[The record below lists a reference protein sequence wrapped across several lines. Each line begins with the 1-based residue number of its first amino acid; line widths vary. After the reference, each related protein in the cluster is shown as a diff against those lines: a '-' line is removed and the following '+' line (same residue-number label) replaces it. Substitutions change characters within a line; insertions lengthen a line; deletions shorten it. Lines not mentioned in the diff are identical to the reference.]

1 MRIQVKPCLCLYTQ
15 FNLQRPDVFILDGK
29 PVIPNT
35 LVETL
40 PTLGPSYRVY
50 LNLYINSFDGTN
62 LKGGKWAELLRFTT
76 TENNCCSIGSR
87 IPAIFTNK
95 GGFIQVATQLGTSG
109 NNWKNVNSVNQE
121 KTWYRLEILQ
131 FAKNDK
137 VFYFVCYHI
146 SIFNIFNLFY
156 SISFKSS

>member
-1 MRIQVKPCLCLYTQ
+1 M
-15 FNLQRPDVFILDGK
+15 
-29 PVIPNT
+29 IPNT

-40 PTLGPSYRVY
+40 PTLGPAYRVY
-50 LNLYINSFDGTN
+50 LNFYINSFDGTN
-62 LKGGKWAELLRFTT
+62 LKSGKWAELLRFTT

-95 GGFIQVATQLGTSG
+95 GGFIQVATQLGSSG

-131 FAKNDK
+131 YAKNDK
-137 VFYFVCYHI
+137 VFYFVCYYIWGGLKTDLFCSFASHSATNV
-146 SIFNIFNLFY
+146 SILVL
-156 SISFKSS
+156 

>member
-1 MRIQVKPCLCLYTQ
+1 MATV
-15 FNLQRPDVFILDGK
+15 
-29 PVIPNT
+29 
-35 LVETL
+35 
-40 PTLGPSYRVY
+40 PTLGPSYKVAFSV
-50 LNLYINSFDGTN
+50 YINSFDRSN
-62 LKGGKWAELLRFTT
+62 LKGGKWAELLRLTT
-76 TENNCCSIGSR
+76 TTNNCCSIGSR

-95 GGFIQVATQLGTSG
+95 GGFIQVATQLGTNG

-137 VFYFVCYHI
+137 VFYFVYYHI

>member
-1 MRIQVKPCLCLYTQ
+1 M
-15 FNLQRPDVFILDGK
+15 
-29 PVIPNT
+29 IPNT

-40 PTLGPSYRVY
+40 PTLGPAYRVY

-62 LKGGKWAELLRFTT
+62 LKSGKWAELLRFTT

-95 GGFIQVATQLGTSG
+95 GGFIQVATQLGNSG

-131 FAKNDK
+131 YAKNDK
-137 VFYFVCYHI
+137 VFYFVCYYIISI
-146 SIFNIFNLFY
+146 SIFSTFFSVFPSNQAEW
-156 SISFKSS
+156 